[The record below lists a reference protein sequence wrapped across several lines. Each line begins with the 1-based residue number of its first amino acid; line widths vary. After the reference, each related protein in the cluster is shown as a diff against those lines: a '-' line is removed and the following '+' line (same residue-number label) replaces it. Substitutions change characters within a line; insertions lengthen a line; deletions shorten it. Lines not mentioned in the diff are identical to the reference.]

1 MSELRKDSLSF
12 FEALGQSVA
21 NVSPTLTPA
30 LAVAVVAGMAGT
42 ASWLVYVIA
51 TVALVIVALS
61 IAKLAGRIPAAGSY
75 FIYISR
81 SLGPSYGMLA
91 GWAMLAAYIFTAMAL
106 TVSTSLFIKTF
117 FSSLGINFAPPNFV
131 LYIVISLAVWLFAT
145 RDIRISSRIG
155 LTLEVISVLI
165 IAAVV
170 VVTLSHYGFQPD
182 MKQIT
187 LQGSSF
193 SSIAQAIVFAIFSFV
208 GFESAASLGKET
220 RNPKVTIP
228 KAILSTAIFSGF
240 FFVITTYVIT
250 QGFGDDATK
259 LGGSA
264 APLGDITNAIGK
276 WMTAPVYFGATISSF
291 ACALASLNAFGRMLF
306 SLGRYQF
313 VHSSMGIV
321 HDKRKTPL
329 FALTVGAILN
339 VLVCCAFAGH
349 PNETDTFGWYGT
361 LASFG
366 FIIVYLLVSVS
377 APVFLKKTG
386 ELKLGDVV
394 IGGLGAVLMFLS
406 LVGSVYPAPAAPYN
420 YFPYAFGA
428 YMLIGAA
435 WFFIIKA
442 KNPQVLTGIAH
453 DMESTTVAN
462 MK

>member
-51 TVALVIVALS
+51 TVALVIVALNIS
-61 IAKLAGRIPAAGSY
+61 KLAGRIPAAGSY

-117 FSSLGINFAPPNFV
+117 FSSCGFNFAPPNFV
-131 LYIVISLAVWLFAT
+131 LYIVISLAIWLFAT
-145 RDIRISSRIG
+145 RDIRMSSRIG
-155 LTLEVISVLI
+155 LTLEVISVVI

-170 VVTLSHYGFQPD
+170 VVTLSHYSFQPD

-193 SSIAQAIVFAIFSFV
+193 SAIAQAIVFAIFSFV

-220 RNPKVTIP
+220 RNPQVTIP
-228 KAILSTAIFSGF
+228 KAILATAIFSGF

-250 QGFGDDATK
+250 QGFNDDATK
-259 LGGSA
+259 LGNSA
-264 APLGDITNAIGK
+264 APLGDITNAIGP

-321 HDKRKTPL
+321 HDKAKTP
-329 FALTVGAILN
+329 FIALTFGAILN
-339 VLVCCAFAGH
+339 VIVCCAFSGH
-349 PNETDTFGWYGT
+349 ANETDPFGWYGT

-377 APVFLKKTG
+377 APFFLKKTG
-386 ELKLGDVV
+386 ELKAGDII

-420 YFPYAFGA
+420 YFPYAFAA

-442 KNPQVLTGIAH
+442 KNPRVLDGIAH
-453 DMESTTVAN
+453 DLESTVLPN

>member
-12 FEALGQSVA
+12 IEALGQSVA

-30 LAVAVVAGMAGT
+30 LAVAVVAAMAGT

-51 TVALVIVALS
+51 TTALVIVALNIS
-61 IAKLAGRIPAAGSY
+61 KLAGRIPAAGSY

-81 SLGPSYGMLA
+81 SLGPGFGMLS

-106 TVSTSLFIKTF
+106 TIATSLFVKTF
-117 FSSLGINFAPPNFV
+117 FASCGFNFAPPNFI
-131 LYIVISLAVWLFAT
+131 LYIIVSVAIWLFAT

-165 IAAVV
+165 IAAVIII
-170 VVTLSHYGFQPD
+170 TLSHYDFQPD

-187 LQGSSF
+187 LQGASF
-193 SSIAQAIVFAIFSFV
+193 GSIAQAIVFAIFSYV
-208 GFESAASLGKET
+208 GFESAASLGRET
-220 RNPKVTIP
+220 RNPQVTIP
-228 KAILSTAIFSGF
+228 RAILATAIFSGV

-313 VHSSMGIV
+313 VHNSMGVV
-321 HDKRKTPL
+321 HATRKTPF
-329 FALTVGAILN
+329 FALTVGAIIN
-339 VLVCCAFAGH
+339 AVVCCAFSGH

-361 LASFG
+361 LASYG
-366 FIIVYLLVSVS
+366 FIIVYFLISLS

-386 ELKLGDVV
+386 ELKAVNIF

-406 LVGSVYPAPAAPYN
+406 LVGSVYPVPAAPYN
-420 YFPYAFGA
+420 YFPYAFAAYLLLGA
-428 YMLIGAA
+428 G

-442 KNPQVLTGIAH
+442 RNPQVLAGIEL
-453 DMESTTVAN
+453 DMESAAVPN

>member
-12 FEALGQSVA
+12 IEALGQSVA

-30 LAVAVVAGMAGT
+30 LAVAVVAAMAGT

-51 TVALVIVALS
+51 TTALVIVAMNIS
-61 IAKLAGRIPAAGSY
+61 KLAGRIPAAGSY

-81 SLGPSYGMLA
+81 SLGPGFGMLS

-106 TVSTSLFIKTF
+106 TIATSLFVKTF
-117 FSSLGINFAPPNFV
+117 FTSCGFAFAPPNFV
-131 LYIVISLAVWLFAT
+131 LYIIVSVAIWLFAT

-155 LTLEVISVLI
+155 LTLEVISVTI
-165 IAAVV
+165 IAGVV
-170 VVTLSHYGFQPD
+170 LFTLAHYGFTPD

-187 LQGSSF
+187 LAGASFGSV
-193 SSIAQAIVFAIFSFV
+193 AQAIVFAIFSYV
-208 GFESAASLGKET
+208 GFESAASLGRET
-220 RNPKVTIP
+220 RNPQVTIP
-228 KAILSTAIFSGF
+228 RAIMATAIFSGV

-259 LGGSA
+259 LGASA
-264 APLGDITNAIGK
+264 APLSDITNAIGK

-313 VHSSMGIV
+313 VHNSMGMV
-321 HDKRKTPL
+321 HEKRKTPF
-329 FALTVGAILN
+329 FALTVGAIIN
-339 VLVCCAFAGH
+339 AVVCCAFSGH

-361 LASFG
+361 LASYG
-366 FIIVYLLVSVS
+366 FIIVYLMISIS

-386 ELKLGDVV
+386 ELKPVNIF
-394 IGGLGAVLMFLS
+394 IGALGAVLMFLS
-406 LVGSVYPAPAAPYN
+406 LVGSVYPVPAAPYN
-420 YFPYAFGA
+420 YFPYAFVV
-428 YMLIGAA
+428 YLLLGAA
-435 WFFIIKA
+435 WFFIVKA
-442 KNPQVLTGIAH
+442 KNPQVLAGIEL
-453 DMESTTVAN
+453 DMESAAVPN